1 MAKNANGKFVLKALL
16 LTENN
21 GKILVQFVRRGK
33 KGNLYRPL
41 GGHVEFGERSEST
54 IKREI
59 KEEVNSSIKG
69 LELLGVI
76 ENIYRS
82 ETRLHHEIDFI
93 YKGNLSN
100 ENLFENEIFD
110 RDEDGRKEKA
120 YWIAKSMFKEEKI
133 KIVPRGI
140 LKYL

>member
-21 GKILVQFVRRGK
+21 GKILVQFVRNGK
-33 KGNLYRPL
+33 KGRLYRPL
-41 GGHVEFGERSEST
+41 GGHVEFGEKSEGT

-59 KEEVNSSIKG
+59 REEVDSSIKDLKFVG
-69 LELLGVI
+69 FI

-93 YKGNLSN
+93 YEGKLSN
-100 ENLFENEIFD
+100 EKLFENEIFD

-120 YWIAKSMFKEEKI
+120 YWIEKSLFKEEKI
-133 KIVPRGI
+133 KIVPRNI